1 MTSITW
7 ADDLLILSLQR
18 EGLQNCINNLNTYT
32 EEWGL
37 QVSLK
42 KTRCVI
48 FSKGHTNLNLQKR
61 FLLGDKIIQ
70 FKDYYKYLGVEIS
83 DNYEFSKVK
92 KERCAKV
99 RSAHFMIKQAL
110 STSGNV
116 SIKLAKKLFESKIEP
131 ILTYGS
137 IIWGVER
144 STNTVTLNGLKYDD
158 TLKSI
163 KKFIQTFFSTLWNG
177 YCPQLDLVKRLGRKS
192 DNIRPVFIRFSHL
205 QDKE

>member
-1 MTSITW
+1 
-7 ADDLLILSLQR
+7 
-18 EGLQNCINNLNTYT
+18 
-32 EEWGL
+32 
-37 QVSLK
+37 
-42 KTRCVI
+42 
-48 FSKGHTNLNLQKR
+48 
-61 FLLGDKIIQ
+61 
-70 FKDYYKYLGVEIS
+70 
-83 DNYEFSKVK
+83 
-92 KERCAKV
+92 
-99 RSAHFMIKQAL
+99 MIKQVL

-192 DNIRPVFIRFSHL
+192 DKIRPIFIRFSHL
-205 QDKE
+205 QDKEKLLYYTRNLPKFIQLCYNYKTDSCEEINQVQDKFLKHCIGVTNNCYNVISRAELGKFPLQFKVHSQMIKYFLRLAHGTANDYHK